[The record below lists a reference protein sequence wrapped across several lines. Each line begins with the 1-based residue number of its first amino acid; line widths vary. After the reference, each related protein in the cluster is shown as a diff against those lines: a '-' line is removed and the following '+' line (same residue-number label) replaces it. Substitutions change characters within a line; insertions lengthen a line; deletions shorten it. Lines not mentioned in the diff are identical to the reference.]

1 MRLLSALF
9 TTLLLSSSLFAQ
21 LRISQAYG
29 GGGNAGSTFRN
40 DFIEVF
46 NAGPSAASVNG
57 MSVQYASAAG
67 TSWQV
72 TNLPNVSLLP
82 GQYLLIQEAQGA
94 GGTTNLPTPEAT
106 GTIAMS
112 ATAGKVA
119 LVTSTTALTGAC
131 PTAGVVDFLGFGS
144 TASCSETAPSAAPS
158 NTNAVIRNTAGCTDT
173 GSNLADFTAALPTP
187 RNTVTSVNPCGGS
200 STPLLSIND
209 VSQAEGTSGGT
220 TFTFTV
226 SLNIP
231 APAGGVTFDI
241 ATADNTATT
250 ANSDYVARSL
260 TSQTILA
267 TNSTFSFAVTVNGD
281 TNVEATETFFVN
293 ITNVTGA
300 TVSDAQGQGTIVN
313 DDFSLVSIANIQGSG
328 LTSPLVGQ
336 TVSTQGIVTAL
347 ASNGYFLQTPDASI
361 DSDINTSEGIFVF
374 TNSAP
379 TVTVASLVTSTGVVT
394 EFKPSNDPNS
404 RTITE
409 ITQASVLTS
418 STGNPLPAPVNLIAP
433 TPTGGPDQLERFEGM
448 RVQVPGALN
457 VVAPTGG
464 GVTESSATASSDGV
478 LFAVFPGTTTP
489 FREAGIEL
497 LDFPVNAATACAAGA
512 NCALVTFDAN
522 PERIRLDTNAIA
534 LQTAVN
540 VNTGATLTGVVG
552 VLTYTSRSFTILT
565 TQAPTVGGTPQTTTS
580 LIPNPNS
587 ITIAAMNVE
596 RFFDSVNDPGIGEP
610 VLTSVAL
617 DGRLTKVSLA
627 VRTLLNNPDIIGL
640 EEVENLTALG
650 LIADRIRSQ
659 GGANYT
665 PYLVEGNDQGG
676 IDVGFLVRAD
686 RVSVTA
692 VTQLGSTLTYLSPCS
707 NNQELLNDRPTL
719 RLRVTA
725 ITGGNSYT
733 VFVNHLRSLIGV
745 GATTLCDLS
754 TDGARVRAK
763 RAAQANYV
771 AGLVQDELTTNPN
784 ANIVLVG
791 DFNAFDVNDGYVD
804 SINTIMST
812 PAPAT
817 QVHPAPA
824 APAYAP
830 LTNLVSLLPAAQ
842 RYSYVF
848 DGNHQ
853 TIDHALMNPAAKS
866 LFMGGGYLRINADF
880 NEATFRGNF
889 NTPERYSDHDP
900 VFVRLSNG
908 FDISAQFGV
917 TKTIVAF
924 NRGTRLYSSTISLT
938 NNSGNTIAGANQLA
952 ITELPPGVALA
963 NANFPTPAGG
973 TFTLP
978 NTIAPGQTVSVPM
991 QFTMDVSKPL
1001 TYKAAIFTTPIAQ

>member
-9 TTLLLSSSLFAQ
+9 TSLLLSSSLFAQ

-29 GGGNAGSTFRN
+29 GGGNTGSNYRN
-40 DFIEVF
+40 DFIEIF
-46 NAGPSAASVNG
+46 NAGASAASTAG
-57 MSVQYASAAG
+57 MSVQYAAATGTTWQVTILPTVSLNPGQYFLIQQAAG
-67 TSWQV
+67 T
-72 TNLPNVSLLP
+72 
-82 GQYLLIQEAQGA
+82 
-94 GGTTNLPTPEAT
+94 GGTTNLPTPDAT
-106 GTIAMS
+106 GSITMS

-119 LVTSTTALTGAC
+119 LVNSTTALTVSC
-131 PTAGVVDFLGFGS
+131 PTAGVVDFLGYGS
-144 TASCSETAPSAAPS
+144 TANCSESSPSAAPS
-158 NTNAVIRNTAGCTDT
+158 NTNAVIRNGAGCTDNNINFT
-173 GSNLADFTAALPTP
+173 DFTAALPTP
-187 RNTVTSVNPCGGS
+187 RNIATSVNPCGGS

-226 SLNIP
+226 SLSAP

-241 ATADNTATT
+241 ATADGTATT

-260 TSQTILA
+260 TSQAIFA
-267 TNSTFSFAVTVNGD
+267 TNTTFTFAVTVNGD
-281 TNVEATETFFVN
+281 TNVEATENFLVN

-300 TVSDAQGQGTIVN
+300 TLSDGQGQGTIQN
-313 DDFSLVSIANIQGSG
+313 DDFSLISIANIQGSG
-328 LTSPLVGQ
+328 LTSGLVGQ
-336 TVSTQGIVTAL
+336 TVATQGIVTAL
-347 ASNGYFLQTPDASI
+347 ASNGYYLQTPDASI
-361 DSDINTSEGIFVF
+361 DNNINTSEGIFVF
-374 TNSAP
+374 TSSAP
-379 TVTVASLVTSTGVVT
+379 TVTVGSLVTTTGAVT
-394 EFKPSNDPNS
+394 EFRPSTDVNA

-409 ITQASVLTS
+409 ITQTAVLTQ

-433 TPTGGPDQLERFEGM
+433 TTYGGPDQLERFEGM
-448 RVQVPGALN
+448 RVQAPGVLN

-464 GVTESSATASSDGV
+464 GVTESTATASSDGV
-478 LFAVFPGTTTP
+478 LFAVFPFTAIP
-489 FREAGIEL
+489 FREPGIEV
-497 LDFPVNAATACAAGA
+497 LDFPSNSATACAAGA
-512 NCALVTFDAN
+512 NCALPQFDAN
-522 PERIRLDTNAIA
+522 PELIRLDTNAITG
-534 LQTAVN
+534 QTAIN
-540 VNTGATLTGVVG
+540 VNTGATLSGVVG
-552 VLTYTSRSFTILT
+552 VLTYSNRSFTILT

-596 RFFDSVNDPGIGEP
+596 RFFDFTNDPGIGEP
-610 VLTSVAL
+610 VLTPAAF
-617 DGRLTKVSLA
+617 DGRLKKVSLA

-640 EEVENLTALG
+640 EEVENLTTLG
-650 LIADRIRSQ
+650 LIADRIRSD

-686 RVSVTA
+686 RVSVTS
-692 VTQLGSTLTYLSPCS
+692 VTQLGATLTYLSPCT
-707 NNQELLNDRPTL
+707 NTQELLNDRPTL
-719 RLRVTA
+719 RLRATA
-725 ITGGNSYT
+725 ITGGNSYS
-733 VFVNHLRSLIGV
+733 VFVNHLRSLIDV
-745 GATTLCDLS
+745 GATTLCTLS

-771 AGLVQDELTTNPN
+771 AGLVQDELTADP
-784 ANIVLVG
+784 ASNIVLVG

-817 QVHPAPA
+817 QVLTATA
-824 APAYAP
+824 DPAYAP

-842 RYSYVF
+842 RYSYIF
-848 DGNHQ
+848 AGNHQ

-866 LFMGGGYLRINADF
+866 LFMGGGYLRVNADF
-880 NEATFRGNF
+880 NEATYRGNF

-900 VFVRLSNG
+900 VFVRLANG
-908 FDISAQFGV
+908 FNLTPQFGV

-924 NRGTRLYSSTISLT
+924 NRGTRLYSSIISLT
-938 NNSGNTIAGANQLA
+938 NNSGDTIAGANQLA
-952 ITELPPGVALA
+952 ITELPPGVALV

-978 NTIAPGQTVSVPM
+978 NTIAPGQTVSVTM

-1001 TYKAAIFTTPIAQ
+1001 TYNAAVFSTPIAQ